1 MYYVKISIHENEL
14 ENIVIEKRHRKIK
27 TFLKLNSISGM
38 ATVLPMIC
46 LKC

>member
-14 ENIVIEKRHRKIK
+14 ENIVMEKRYRKIK
-27 TFLKLNSISGM
+27 TFLKLKSITGM
-38 ATVLPMIC
+38 VTVLPMIC